1 MLKPRSTMPKQQ
13 FKDADDMMAEM
24 TSFMGEAKEMARIK
38 TVWTSMM
45 PKMLKL
51 LLQTPVAKIKC
62 VCVCVVSCAGH
73 VRK

>member
-1 MLKPRSTMPKQQ
+1 MPKQQ

-24 TSFMGEAKEMARIK
+24 TSFMGEAKEMARIR

-51 LLQTPVAKIKC
+51 LLQTPVAKKRSVC
-62 VCVCVVSCAGH
+62 VCVCVVSCVGC
-73 VRK
+73 VRKRMLL

>member
-1 MLKPRSTMPKQQ
+1 MPKQQ

-24 TSFMGEAKEMARIK
+24 TSFMGEANEMARIR

-51 LLQTPVAKIKC
+51 LLQTPVAKKNVC
-62 VCVCVVSCAGH
+62 VCVCVVSCVGC